1 MQIGRGQDLVL
12 VHGWAASGRVFDSVV
27 TALAEDHR
35 CTVVDLP
42 GHGVAADDWDVGLE
56 GLVEAVR
63 GETARFDRPPR
74 LIGWAMGALIGLEVA
89 AQVPVRSLVCVGTA
103 SGGPDA
109 AAGFTKMAE
118 LMVRDWPRFARSS
131 ADMIVGEGVSSE
143 LHGFLTRMMT
153 DTPLPVAR
161 RTILDVAE
169 RDARVPA
176 ASVDRPVLYIHGSE
190 DRISPLSVGQQL
202 TEITERSELVIHDGV
217 GHAPHLEDPER
228 FLADVRSFWKAD
240 DDA

>member
-1 MQIGRGQDLVL
+1 MQVGRGQDLVL
-12 VHGWAASGRVFDSVV
+12 VHGWAASGRVFDGVV

-35 CTVVDLP
+35 CSVVDLP
-42 GHGVAADDWDVGLE
+42 GHGAAAESWDVGLE
-56 GLVEAVR
+56 ELVEAVR
-63 GETARFDRPPR
+63 AQVARFDRPPR
-74 LIGWAMGALIGLEVA
+74 LVGWAMGALIGLEVA
-89 AQVPVRSLVCVGTA
+89 ARVPVRSLVCVGTA

-131 ADMIVGEGVSSE
+131 ADMIVGDRVSSE

-153 DTPLPVAR
+153 DTPLSVAR

-169 RDARVPA
+169 SDARVPA
-176 ASVDRPVLYIHGSE
+176 ADVDRPVLYVHGSE

-202 TEITERSELVIHDGV
+202 AETTERSQLVVYDGV
-217 GHAPHLEDPER
+217 GHAPHLEDPDR
-228 FLADVRSFWKAD
+228 FLADVRSFWKAH